1 MALRGALTH
10 RKTRRLAKLLDIP
23 LPYALGVVEA
33 LWAVTRDRTP
43 RGDIGHMTNQDIA
56 DEMWIDDPA
65 ADALIDALV
74 QSGWLDIH
82 PTYRL
87 VVHDWS
93 EHADDTTRKRLH
105 RAKLNFADGMP
116 PLRTAQ
122 IDQRA
127 ERDSATPESIGNKY
141 PATDMSGHVQTCPDM
156 TGLPE
161 AEAEAEAEPLTLSLT
176 LDESATESPSAREC
190 AAAAAEGGSDAF
202 AQLNRAIEEL
212 FKLAARPLPENL
224 SHWKIPYKLCER
236 HGVTVEQMADC
247 IRAQPPRF
255 TEHCLFG
262 LAQAHK
268 GVAAVHSTPT
278 ACPQP
283 AAEVLA

>member
-33 LWAVTRDRTP
+33 LWAVCRDRTP

-56 DEMWIDDPA
+56 DEMWIDNPN

-105 RAKLNFADGMP
+105 RSKLTFADGMP

-127 ERDSATPESIGNKY
+127 ESDSANPESFGNKY

-176 LDESATESPSAREC
+176 LPESEPESTNPRED
-190 AAAAAEGGSDAF
+190 ADAAAESGADAF
-202 AQLNRAIEEL
+202 AVLNQRIEQL
-212 FKLAARPLPENL
+212 FKRADRPLPERL
-224 SHWKIPYKLCER
+224 SNWKLAVKRCEM
-236 HGVTVEQMADC
+236 HGLTLDDMVDC
-247 IRAQPPRF
+247 LRKQPPVVTDR
-255 TEHCLFG
+255 CLHD
-262 LAQAHK
+262 LASAHK
-268 GVAAVHSTPT
+268 GVAAVLT
-278 ACPQP
+278 QP
-283 AAEVLA
+283 PFQSAATEVLA